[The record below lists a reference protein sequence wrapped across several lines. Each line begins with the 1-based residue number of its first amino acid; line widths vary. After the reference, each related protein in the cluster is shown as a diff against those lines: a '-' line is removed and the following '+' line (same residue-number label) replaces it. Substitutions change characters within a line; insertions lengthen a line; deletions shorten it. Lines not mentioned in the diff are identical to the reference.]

1 MSNFLI
7 NLLMAVI
14 VAIAGVVARELLPFL
29 REKRKEA
36 VSSLRRTQWEWVADI
51 VDAVVRA
58 VEQTVSGELH
68 GEDKKKY
75 AVNQIVQLLDRNGL
89 KVDYAQIEALVEAT
103 VQAINA
109 ETVKLEPIECLGGCE
124 VEDEL

>member
-7 NLLMAVI
+7 DLLMAVI

-36 VSSLRRTQWEWVADI
+36 ISSLRRTQWEWVADI

-68 GEDKKKY
+68 GEDKKKR

-124 VEDEL
+124 VGDEL